1 MSEHID
7 SLHDLQIMARYNRW
21 ANARL
26 YASVA
31 TLSDEDYRRDRG
43 AFFGSIHATLNHI
56 LVGDRVWT
64 SRIVG
69 EYSGIKSL
77 DEIVHDQFATLQSAR
92 TAMDEHIVRL
102 VDRLSVG
109 LDGGLAGQVR
119 YRSVA
124 GRTQTVLAGAPHPAH
139 AAEPSN
145 SSPRSGSLHAHP
157 GRLRKSARTGR
168 DFHAAGT
175 RGTCRNSLEKL
186 LFLQ

>member
-31 TLSDEDYRRDRG
+31 GLSDEDYRRDRG

-109 LDGGLAGQVR
+109 LDGGLDAQVR
-119 YRSVA
+119 YRPVA
-124 GRTQTVLAGAPHPAH
+124 GGPKQ
-139 AAEPSN
+139 
-145 SSPRSGSLHAHP
+145 SSPVRHILLTLLNHQTHHRGQVHCMLTQSGCKPPPELDVIFM
-157 GRLRKSARTGR
+157 LREIAENAESA
-168 DFHAAGT
+168 
-175 RGTCRNSLEKL
+175 
-186 LFLQ
+186 

>member
-31 TLSDEDYRRDRG
+31 ALSDEEYRRDRG
-43 AFFGSIHATLNHI
+43 AFFDSIHATLNHI

-109 LDGGLAGQVR
+109 LDGGLDGQVC

-124 GRTQTVLAGAPHPAH
+124 GGPKQ
-139 AAEPSN
+139 
-145 SSPRSGSLHAHP
+145 SSPVRHILLTLLNHQTHHRGQVHCMLTQAGCENPPALDVIFMLREIAEHAET
-157 GRLRKSARTGR
+157 A
-168 DFHAAGT
+168 
-175 RGTCRNSLEKL
+175 
-186 LFLQ
+186 